1 MIALLVALAGGL
13 GAVARFQSDAA
24 IARLHSLRMPLG
36 TLTINTV
43 GSGLLGLITGYVMF
57 HTGAPEWAAI
67 AGTGFMGGFTTF
79 STASVEGIRL
89 VRAGRPL
96 AAVVHAG
103 GGLLAGLVAA
113 TLGIWVMSL

>member
-1 MIALLVALAGGL
+1 MIGLLVALAGGL

-67 AGTGFMGGFTTF
+67 AGTGFMGGFTT
-79 STASVEGIRL
+79 
-89 VRAGRPL
+89 
-96 AAVVHAG
+96 
-103 GGLLAGLVAA
+103 
-113 TLGIWVMSL
+113 